1 MTVDSLNAC
10 PRLRSLMPSRAF
22 QAFATRAGVIGRR
35 TPDGTLIADD
45 EVSSTDP
52 LDARHV
58 AVTNGTA
65 FACPDM
71 PRR

>member
-1 MTVDSLNAC
+1 
-10 PRLRSLMPSRAF
+10 MPIRAF
-22 QAFATRAGVIGRR
+22 QAFATCAGVIGRR
-35 TPDGTLIADD
+35 TPNGNLIADD
-45 EVSSTDP
+45 EVSSTDL

>member
-22 QAFATRAGVIGRR
+22 RAFATCAGVIGRR
-35 TPDGTLIADD
+35 TTDGTLIADN
-45 EVSSTDP
+45 EVSSTDR

-58 AVTNGTA
+58 VFTNGNA

>member
-1 MTVDSLNAC
+1 MTVDSINAC
-10 PRLRSLMPSRAF
+10 PRLRSLMPIRAF
-22 QAFATRAGVIGRR
+22 QAFATCAAVIGRR
-35 TPDGTLIADD
+35 TPNGNLIADD
-45 EVSSTDP
+45 EVSSTDL